1 MSRSKKLLLC
11 FVSLIVIFF
20 TGVAIDLACGPDADP
35 YDYYVSFF
43 HNNVQGEKQ
52 YGSFYLDTY
61 DYVFDDR
68 EPESE
73 ADINSDEW
81 AKYLGHGVKAKDVKE
96 AMYLLP
102 RNDDS
107 IINAEKRIGLH
118 KILIAL
124 KDNTFLQELTS
135 GSNPEALQ
143 YYLFAKSVEREA
155 NVEFTRWDPKPVD
168 TLALQR
174 DGFEALRKA
183 TTEQDKFI
191 KLRYLYQ
198 AERLLHYSGNIKQA
212 MDVYDHYINYFN
224 TDSHVKGW
232 ALALKA
238 GEERH
243 LGDTVQ
249 AAYLF
254 SKVFALYP
262 ERRVQAYKNF
272 HYCSL
277 GTGVVEKL
285 AVNDKERAVIYT
297 IDGFGTPEL
306 NMAYLRKVYGYDPSS
321 EMVGVLLV
329 REINKL
335 EEGYLTPKLNEKEV
349 DNYEYF
355 KEEGAD
361 STKKINRLHLDSLK
375 NFCISLS
382 QDNKYKEPGIGYMAS
397 AYLAWMEG
405 STDEGLQLL
414 SKLDNATVSNKL
426 NDQRQLVKLLLS
438 TQKIEKL
445 NDVNEDQLLPA
456 LKWLDNKVAE
466 QARRAKPTNDRYY
479 SSTQYDQNKFA
490 ASARDFYKLIL
501 AQEYLK
507 QKDTVKA
514 ALCILKSETMLDSAA
529 TSRTSGNYAMSN
541 RLPSFWMH
549 FLHSNQIN
557 QVINWKHQ
565 PAGSPYL
572 KFLSSTLSKT
582 LDNDLYD
589 LLGTSYLREH
599 NYSKASSAFKQLK
612 GDSVTWAYVS
622 PDGAADPFIDQVRD
636 YPKTFLRPKSKAYD
650 KVMFAAAMDGL
661 QSKIKSDPQHA
672 SIYYYEM
679 ATGLY
684 NASHY
689 GNAYYMVSYEWSS
702 YDYGR
707 EKRYSYDD
715 DYIKTKTAETYYLK
729 ARASSNDPEFKAKCT
744 FMAAKCNQKQV
755 LLPADDRYGDATDSL
770 YDLKVRNNPYFT
782 ELKKGY
788 AQTAFYKMAVKDC
801 SYLRDFLKPGS
812 LHKKKQ

>member
-1 MSRSKKLLLC
+1 MPTPMPRSKKLLLC
-11 FVSLIVIFF
+11 FVSFIVIFF
-20 TGVAIDLACGPDADP
+20 AGVAIDLACGPDADP

-61 DYVFDDR
+61 DYVFDEN

-73 ADINSDEW
+73 VDINSDEW
-81 AKYLGHGVKAKDVKE
+81 AKYLGHGVRAKDVKE

-102 RNDDS
+102 KNDDS
-107 IINAEKRIGLH
+107 IINAEKRIGLN
-118 KILIAL
+118 KIPNAQKNNTIIQSL
-124 KDNTFLQELTS
+124 KS
-135 GSNPEALQ
+135 SINPEALQ

-155 NVEFTRWDPKPVD
+155 NVAFSRWDPKPVN

-174 DGFEALRKA
+174 DGFEDLRMA
-183 TTEQDKFI
+183 TSEQDKFI

-212 MDVYDHYINYFN
+212 MDVYDHYINYYN

-277 GTGVVEKL
+277 GVDIVEKL
-285 AVNDKERAVIYT
+285 AVNDKERAVIYA
-297 IDGFGTPEL
+297 IDGFGDSDWD
-306 NMAYLRKVYGYDPSS
+306 MANLKKVYGYDPSS

-335 EEGYLTPKLNEKEV
+335 EENYLTPKLSENEI
-349 DNYEYF
+349 DSYDYF

-361 STKKINRLHLDSLK
+361 SVKRTNRLHLDSLK

-382 QDNKYKEPGIGYMAS
+382 QDNKYREPGIGYMAS

-414 SKLDNATVSNKL
+414 SRLDHVTVSDKL

-466 QARRAKPTNDRYY
+466 QARHAKPINDNGYY
-479 SSTQYDQNKFA
+479 SATPYDQNKFA
-490 ASARDFYKLIL
+490 ASALDFYKLIL
-501 AQEYLK
+501 AQEYMK

-529 TSRTSGNYAMSN
+529 TSRTSGNYTMSRT

-549 FLHSNQIN
+549 FSAFQS
-557 QVINWKHQ
+557 HQ
-565 PAGSPYL
+565 P
-572 KFLSSTLSKT
+572 
-582 LDNDLYD
+582 
-589 LLGTSYLREH
+589 
-599 NYSKASSAFKQLK
+599 
-612 GDSVTWAYVS
+612 
-622 PDGAADPFIDQVRD
+622 
-636 YPKTFLRPKSKAYD
+636 
-650 KVMFAAAMDGL
+650 
-661 QSKIKSDPQHA
+661 
-672 SIYYYEM
+672 
-679 ATGLY
+679 
-684 NASHY
+684 
-689 GNAYYMVSYEWSS
+689 
-702 YDYGR
+702 
-707 EKRYSYDD
+707 
-715 DYIKTKTAETYYLK
+715 
-729 ARASSNDPEFKAKCT
+729 
-744 FMAAKCNQKQV
+744 
-755 LLPADDRYGDATDSL
+755 
-770 YDLKVRNNPYFT
+770 
-782 ELKKGY
+782 GY
-788 AQTAFYKMAVKDC
+788 
-801 SYLRDFLKPGS
+801 
-812 LHKKKQ
+812 